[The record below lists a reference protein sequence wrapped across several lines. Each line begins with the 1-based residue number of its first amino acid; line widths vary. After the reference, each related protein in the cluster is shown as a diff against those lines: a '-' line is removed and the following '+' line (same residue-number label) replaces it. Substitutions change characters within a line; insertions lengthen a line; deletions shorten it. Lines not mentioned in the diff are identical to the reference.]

1 MLLKHYLDQGVS
13 KAELSRRFGVNRR
26 TIHYWIETGQLD
38 REVSPGAGGYAPR
51 PPVAHKLDPYKA
63 IIDARLEAF
72 PKLSAKR
79 LFDEVRAAGYAGSY
93 SRVSDYVRAARP
105 REPVEAPVRFETPAG
120 RQGQVDFGTFT
131 LPWGRRH
138 ALVIVLGYSRL
149 LWLRFYPR
157 QTMTV
162 LIEGLERAFDAFGG
176 VPEELLFDQMRAV
189 VLSDDRAAGGGLVLN
204 AEFLRFAAHWGF
216 VPRSCRPYRARTKGK
231 VERPIRYIR
240 DGFFYGREFAND
252 DDLNEQAARWL
263 EGTANLRRHATTRE
277 RPVDRFERDER
288 AALLPLAV
296 TPYRRL
302 GLRQAAAP
310 RPPRL
315 PASVEVERRPLS
327 VYAEALQ

>member
-1 MLLKHYLDQGVS
+1 MLLKHYLDRGIS
-13 KAELSRRFGVNRR
+13 KAELSRRFGVSRR
-26 TIHYWIETGQLD
+26 TIHYWVDTGQLD
-38 REVSPGAGGYAPR
+38 RDLAAGARGYSPR
-51 PPVAHKLDPYKA
+51 PPVAHKLDPYKG

-79 LFDEVRAAGYAGSY
+79 LFDEVRAAGYPGGY
-93 SRVSDYVRAARP
+93 KRVLDYVRATRP

-157 QTMTV
+157 QTMAV
-162 LIEGLERAFDAFGG
+162 LMEALESAFDRFSG

-204 AEFLRFAAHWGF
+204 AEFLRFAAYWGF
-216 VPRSCRPYRARTKGK
+216 MPRSCRPYRARTKGK

-240 DGFFYGREFAND
+240 ESFFYGRAS
-252 DDLNEQAARWL
+252 RK
-263 EGTANLRRHATTRE
+263 LRTFGNRKFLTSSVRSHPQTRC
-277 RPVDRFERDER
+277 
-288 AALLPLAV
+288 
-296 TPYRRL
+296 L
-302 GLRQAAAP
+302 GVSD
-310 RPPRL
+310 
-315 PASVEVERRPLS
+315 SV
-327 VYAEALQ
+327 